1 MNSPSNSSWLKFS
14 VALISGG
21 SSFIVTTAMI
31 VGFGWKMHREIMNDV
46 ATMQAQSI
54 SLLEKTLIDKIS
66 TKMDSQPSSYQLQL
80 QDTELK
86 GLKTQVEN
94 TNLRIG
100 AMETQLKE
108 IKSIVTTKR

>member
-1 MNSPSNSSWLKFS
+1 MKPPSNNSWSKFS
-14 VALISGG
+14 LAVISGG
-21 SSFIVTTAMI
+21 ASFVVTLTTI

-54 SLLEKTLIDKIS
+54 SLLEKTLIDKIG